1 MPLTVKAEMS
11 STIRTGATGVLPG
24 EVHLDEAF
32 TAQRLKDVS
41 QRRFQVAHVAS
52 HFPFSPGTEMNSFLL
67 LGDGSPLTL
76 GDIRTQSIEPTSAPA
91 RYWMR

>member
-1 MPLTVKAEMS
+1 MS

-41 QRRFQVAHVAS
+41 QRRFQVANVAS
-52 HFPFSPGTEMNSFLL
+52 PFPFSPGTEMNAFL

-76 GDIRTQSIEPTSAPA
+76 GDIRTQSIAPTSAPA